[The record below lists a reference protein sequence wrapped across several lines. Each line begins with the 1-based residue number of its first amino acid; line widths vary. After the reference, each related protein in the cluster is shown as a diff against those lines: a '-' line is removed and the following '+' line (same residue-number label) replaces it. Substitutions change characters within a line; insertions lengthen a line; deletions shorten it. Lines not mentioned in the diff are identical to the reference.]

1 MNKSKSIK
9 DFNIKELL
17 GVGSYGKVYRVT
29 KKKNENVSFVL
40 KQISLFNMKD
50 DEIKDVKNE
59 SKLLSQINCKYIVK
73 YYESWIENNCLNIIM
88 EYCEKG
94 DLSKLI
100 KQYSSNGSSNTNVN
114 SNIIEEEKGLP
125 EEKIWNIFIQ
135 LCIGLHY
142 LHSRKI
148 LHRDLKTQNILISK
162 NDTIKIADF
171 GVAKALSHTT
181 FAKTF
186 VGTPYYLSPEIC
198 EEKPY
203 NEKSDIW
210 ALGCCIFQMTN
221 LKHPFN
227 ASNQPALIMKI
238 LNNPVPPILSMYS
251 KELQEIVNLM
261 LDKDHS
267 TRPKLNEIIRNESF
281 LIKCKQYNLLELL
294 SYETGI
300 FENQLI
306 KFNNITG
313 IEKQTLSK
321 QISSPKNL
329 NVPTINNNSNINS
342 VLITSGIAVNKSE
355 IQNYKNLVQNSK
367 MSKVFLLRIY

>member
-100 KQYSSNGSSNTNVN
+100 KQYSSNGSSNINVN
-114 SNIIEEEKGLP
+114 SNVIEEEKGLP
-125 EEKIWNIFIQ
+125 EEKIWNIFVQ

-238 LNNPVPPILSMYS
+238 LNSPVPSILSIYS

-261 LDKDHS
+261 LDKDHL

-281 LIKCKQYNLLELL
+281 LIKCKQYNLLEIL

-300 FENQLI
+300 FENQLL
-306 KFNNITG
+306 KFNNISG

-329 NVPTINNNSNINS
+329 NVHTNNNNNSNINN

-367 MSKVFLLRIY
+367 MSKYN